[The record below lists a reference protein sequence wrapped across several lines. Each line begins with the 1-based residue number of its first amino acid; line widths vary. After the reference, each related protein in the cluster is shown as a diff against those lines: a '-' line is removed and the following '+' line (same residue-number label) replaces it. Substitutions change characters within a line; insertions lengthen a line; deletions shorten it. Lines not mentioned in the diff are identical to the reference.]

1 MESPAPSPISEPPR
15 DSAPPFLD
23 DLEDESEWVEDDEED
38 DDEEVDEDDD
48 E

>member
-1 MESPAPSPISEPPR
+1 MESPEPVPISEPH
-15 DSAPPFLD
+15 DSAPFLD

-38 DDEEVDEDDD
+38 DDEEVDEDD